1 MQHGSKTSLATFL
14 LTMAIIFGL
23 TFWMVE
29 SYVMALL
36 TGGFMAMIA
45 RPLYLT
51 LRRKISTSLAA
62 GFATAGLVLLVI
74 LPLAVFMILVARQAV
89 MIGAWASQLQL
100 TPVDD
105 LLVELSGVWPISIV
119 ADSPDALK
127 KLVLS
132 QLNQWGAAATK
143 LMVEL
148 AKGLPDNIMQLVLSC
163 LTCFFVLIDGRRLIH
178 WIGSLIPLGS
188 QIRGKLAESFKSTAI
203 SVVWASMAAAGAQA
217 VMMGV
222 AFLLTGIPASALAAA
237 ATFIFAWIPLLGS
250 VPVCLAGAVYL
261 YAQGHIVSLIGLLVL
276 GALTSVVDNV
286 VRPWVLRGRGE
297 MHPLVS
303 LVAIFGGIKMF
314 GIMGVFF
321 GPILVACLLTLLHVW
336 PTVARSEGLDI

>member
-1 MQHGSKTSLATFL
+1 MSQGSKTSLATFL
-14 LTMAIIFGL
+14 LTMGVVFGL

-29 SYVMALL
+29 SYLMALL
-36 TGGFMAMIA
+36 TGGFMAVLA
-45 RPLYLT
+45 RPFYLA
-51 LRRKISTSLAA
+51 LRRKLGTSLAA
-62 GFATAGLVLLVI
+62 GLATTGLILLVI
-74 LPLAVFMILVARQAV
+74 IPLAVFSILVARQAV

-100 TPVDD
+100 TPIDD
-105 LLVELSGVWPISIV
+105 LLARLSEMWPLSIV
-119 ADSPDALK
+119 VDSPDALK

-132 QLNQWGAAATK
+132 QLNQWGASATK
-143 LMVEL
+143 VMVEL
-148 AKGLPDNIMQLVLSC
+148 AKGLPDNVMQLVLSC
-163 LTCFFVLIDGRRLIH
+163 LTCFFLLIDGRRLIH
-178 WIGSLIPLGS
+178 WLGSLIPLGS
-188 QIRGKLAESFKSTAI
+188 KIREKLAESFRNTAI
-203 SVVWASMAAAGAQA
+203 SVVWASMAAAGTQA
-217 VMMGV
+217 VMMGI

-250 VPVCLAGAVYL
+250 VPVWLAGCVYL
-261 YAQGHIVSLIGLLVL
+261 YAQGHVGSLIGLVIL
-276 GALTSVVDNV
+276 GGFTGVVDNV
-286 VRPWVLRGRGE
+286 VRPLVLRGRGE